1 MRFSSLKKFKLY
13 EHVFLSSLQIMHL
26 FFFNLTEES
35 AAFNQEWQ
43 HKAREAQLLQH
54 SLEYPQR
61 RHSGRGQEPQL
72 ALPE

>member
-1 MRFSSLKKFKLY
+1 MNMYFCPHYKLCT
-13 EHVFLSSLQIMHL
+13 S

>member
-1 MRFSSLKKFKLY
+1 
-13 EHVFLSSLQIMHL
+13 MHL